1 MFFRFQED
9 PFDFLDLKTIYKRIN
24 LKENMS
30 VEKMIIYIYLLN
42 YKKRS
47 SEVEGQRFLDSLL
60 LKKHEWDYGWKQM
73 YVNTIVW
80 RLKSCLFERFFKCLN
95 CFILWLLQFWFLSFK
110 FRDKI
115 RIISHLYYLLFF
127 QSYFIFYTLLRE
139 ITLSYLRI

>member
-9 PFDFLDLKTIYKRIN
+9 PFDFLDLKTIYQRIN

-60 LKKHEWDYGWKQM
+60 LKKHE
-73 YVNTIVW
+73 
-80 RLKSCLFERFFKCLN
+80 
-95 CFILWLLQFWFLSFK
+95 
-110 FRDKI
+110 
-115 RIISHLYYLLFF
+115 
-127 QSYFIFYTLLRE
+127 
-139 ITLSYLRI
+139 